1 MKFLKII
8 SNSSN
13 FAEFEFSQH
22 EARKV
27 NFGDQIWSDGNRVE
41 VYEWANIEAI
51 NDLILLVEN
60 KTAFRGAL
68 RRLDIIN

>member
-22 EARKV
+22 EAYKV

-41 VYEWANIEAI
+41 VYEWADIEAI